1 MTTQTGF
8 KQDVQGSYIEKD
20 PAAQLIYTLDW
31 SNWLDSGDHLANSVF
46 TVDTIAGASNVTVV
60 TSGIQHNTHAYVEL
74 AGGTAGHTYTVTN
87 TITTVNSATDVRR
100 FKLKVVNRYL

>member
-20 PAAQLIYTLDW
+20 PAAQLIYTVDW
-31 SNWLDSGDHLANSVF
+31 TAWLDTGDHVDSSTF
-46 TVDTIAGASNVTVV
+46 TVGAIAGASNVTIVS
-60 TSGIQHNTHAYVEL
+60 SGIQNNKLAYVEL

-87 TITTVNSATDVRR
+87 TITTKDAAHDVRR